1 MLPSEPLLPNP
12 PEPLVALVEPLVPAL
27 VAPASFETCV
37 LVIFEHI
44 CAMESSSLL
53 RARVNRTHLKT
64 AEKIFRTLGLKT
76 GDAVNLF
83 LAQVALRRDLPF
95 TVTSRPGP
103 LLSAD
108 QQAEA
113 WTRSLGE
120 Y

>member
-1 MLPSEPLLPNP
+1 
-12 PEPLVALVEPLVPAL
+12 
-27 VAPASFETCV
+27 
-37 LVIFEHI
+37 
-44 CAMESSSLL
+44 MESSSLL
-53 RARVNRTHLKT
+53 RARVNRTHLRT

-108 QQAEA
+108 QQAGA
-113 WTRSLGE
+113 WTHSLGE
-120 Y
+120 YLAHPAPTGRKSKAKGVSPGNNAKNHPAL

>member
-1 MLPSEPLLPNP
+1 MQ
-12 PEPLVALVEPLVPAL
+12 A
-27 VAPASFETCV
+27 
-37 LVIFEHI
+37 
-44 CAMESSSLL
+44 SSLL
-53 RARVNRTHLKT
+53 RARVDRTHLKT

>member
-1 MLPSEPLLPNP
+1 MQ
-12 PEPLVALVEPLVPAL
+12 
-27 VAPASFETCV
+27 
-37 LVIFEHI
+37 
-44 CAMESSSLL
+44 SSSLL
-53 RARVNRTHLKT
+53 RARVDRGHLKT

-120 Y
+120 YDSPFTRPRHVTQLNKGKMNKYGEKPANHRRKMCAPPQRGGNN